1 MLRNASALVS
11 EQWVSASQVQV
22 SIFLP
27 HYADDV
33 LCKFLMELLSTSD
46 LIFTQGAKQS
56 KVLFAAWMYLNTQYL
71 LKFIHEVE
79 KKKQPKAIDNNK
91 EMHCASFYWWFSYW
105 VWVTNYGSSWRRGR
119 HQAPG
124 ESWRWRARIGNIMA
138 AVFMSDSKWIIVQG
152 WRNGNIINI

>member
-1 MLRNASALVS
+1 MLRLRNASALVS

-79 KKKQPKAIDNNK
+79 KKKAPK
-91 EMHCASFYWWFSYW
+91 SYW
-105 VWVTNYGSSWRRGR
+105 QQQRDALRQFLLMV
-119 HQAPG
+119 
-124 ESWRWRARIGNIMA
+124 
-138 AVFMSDSKWIIVQG
+138 
-152 WRNGNIINI
+152 